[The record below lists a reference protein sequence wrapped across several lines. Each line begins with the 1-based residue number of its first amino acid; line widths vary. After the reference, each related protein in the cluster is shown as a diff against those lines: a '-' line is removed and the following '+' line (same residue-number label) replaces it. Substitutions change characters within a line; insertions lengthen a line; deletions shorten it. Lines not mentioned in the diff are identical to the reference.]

1 MTFAQYIDNP
11 MGKNNAVFAARD
23 AYRAQYMEK
32 FDALYMREAGRI
44 KRTLYYD
51 KVRDVYFCHIKM
63 PSETVE
69 KFYYDVVIRFY
80 TDDNAERVNSS
91 LTNYQVQFFS
101 NDPAFIYTYLYV
113 FRKLDMLVMDL
124 KGKCPKLSMTQRP
137 VERNAYLDVGKAF
150 EVEDVVFAN
159 EARLGALGSG
169 TSSKEIKGSLHIN
182 LGGGSTS
189 IVVSSGKDILVSRS
203 SYFCGNLIDEAIMRY
218 LRKERH
224 LMIGEK
230 SAEFIKMKIG
240 SLEFTPE
247 NRLLEVP
254 GRDILTSLPH
264 NVTISTNEVRS
275 VILPLAEQLM
285 NHINDVLIVTPP
297 EIASDIQ
304 ENGVVISGGTALLTG
319 MREYIEKQINLPVRI
334 APDPIACVANGMR
347 TYIKELLNN

>member
-1 MTFAQYIDNP
+1 MKKIIGIDLGTSNTFIYVDGRGVVFSEPTIVALNSKTKQTVEVGYLASKMIGRVSDDIEIIRPMKRGVIARINP
-11 MGKNNAVFAARD
+11 TI
-23 AYRAQYMEK
+23 K
-32 FDALYMREAGRI
+32 FLREAFKRANI
-44 KRTLYYD
+44 KSVKNTTLLFS
-51 KVRDVYFCHIKM
+51 V
-63 PSETVE
+63 PSDIT
-69 KFYYDVVIRFY
+69 
-80 TDDNAERVNSS
+80 
-91 LTNYQVQFFS
+91 
-101 NDPAFIYTYLYV
+101 
-113 FRKLDMLVMDL
+113 
-124 KGKCPKLSMTQRP
+124 P